1 MESGRGTIIR
11 LTKLTDTSLIVHWI
25 SEEAG
30 LIKTVARGARRAKS
44 AFAGRLDLF
53 VEADFEW
60 GRSKKG
66 ELHHLKEVSVLDF
79 RKGLRSSYRD
89 ALLAGYFG
97 QLLELVLEID
107 HPEPGIWDLLRR
119 GLEHLETNGAS
130 RRAMFHFEREV
141 ARMLGLGKGAHLR
154 ILKVYGK
161 LPNTRNHCLE
171 LLGQK

>member
-1 MESGRGTIIR
+1 
-11 LTKLTDTSLIVHWI
+11 
-25 SEEAG
+25 
-30 LIKTVARGARRAKS
+30 
-44 AFAGRLDLF
+44 
-53 VEADFEW
+53 
-60 GRSKKG
+60 
-66 ELHHLKEVSVLDF
+66 
-79 RKGLRSSYRD
+79 
-89 ALLAGYFG
+89 LLAGYFG
-97 QLLELVLEID
+97 QLLELVLELD
-107 HPEPGIWDLLRR
+107 HPEPEIWDLLRR

>member
-1 MESGRGTIIR
+1 MESGRGTVIR
-11 LTKLTDTSLIVHWI
+11 LTKLTDTSLIVYWMR
-25 SEEAG
+25 EEDG

-44 AFAGRLDLF
+44 FFAGRIDLF

-66 ELHHLKEVSVLDF
+66 ELHHLKEVSVVDF
-79 RKGLRSSYRD
+79 REGLRSNYRD

-97 QLLELVLEID
+97 QLLELVLELE
-107 HPEPGIWDLLRR
+107 HPEPGMSDLLRR
-119 GLEHLETNGAS
+119 GLKYLEGHGAS

-141 ARMLGLGKGAHLR
+141 ARVLGLGKGAHLG

-171 LLGQK
+171 LLRQK